1 MESRLIFRHLQ
12 KALKL
17 SITQI
22 AKVGE
27 AVSWLL
33 QVHTP
38 LKPGENGLRPKHECD
53 VGETAKAITA
63 KLTRKALCHIAQW
76 SPYHKLTLVCEAS
89 SLRGS
94 R

>member
-17 SITQI
+17 SMTQI

-33 QVHTP
+33 QIQTP
-38 LKPGENGLRPKHECD
+38 LKPGENGLRPKYECD
-53 VGETAKAITA
+53 PSEIGEAITA
-63 KLTRKALCHIAQW
+63 TLTRKVLCHIAQW

>member
-1 MESRLIFRHLQ
+1 MESRLIFRHPQ

-53 VGETAKAITA
+53 PCENGEAITA
-63 KLTRKALCHIAQW
+63 TLTRKVL
-76 SPYHKLTLVCEAS
+76 
-89 SLRGS
+89 
-94 R
+94 

>member
-17 SITQI
+17 SMTQI

-33 QVHTP
+33 QGQTT
-38 LKPGENGLRPKHECD
+38 LKGGENALSPKPECNPCEN
-53 VGETAKAITA
+53 GEAITA
-63 KLTRKALCHIAQW
+63 RLTRKVQ
-76 SPYHKLTLVCEAS
+76 
-89 SLRGS
+89 
-94 R
+94 